1 MGDFMES
8 NELVMEDISKVY
20 IIKRHMYFGV
30 KRMFDLVC
38 SLVGILFL
46 IPLTILV
53 KICYVC
59 SGDFHSIFFRQK
71 RLGKDGK
78 VIRIFKFRTMVP
90 NAEEILKEWLK
101 SNPEKR
107 EEYLRDRKIDNDPR
121 ITKIGELL
129 RKASLDEFPQFLNIF
144 LGDMSL
150 IGPRPVVL
158 DEIEKYGKDKDK
170 FLSMRPGLTGYW
182 ASNGRSNISYEE
194 RVKMELFYVD
204 HCGIRLDLK
213 IIWDTIVT
221 VIKRDG
227 AK

>member
-1 MGDFMES
+1 M
-8 NELVMEDISKVY
+8 
-20 IIKRHMYFGV
+20 
-30 KRMFDLVC
+30 
-38 SLVGILFL
+38 
-46 IPLTILV
+46 
-53 KICYVC
+53 C

-194 RVKMELFYVD
+194 RVKMELFYVG

>member
-1 MGDFMES
+1 MGDCMES

-121 ITKIGELL
+121 ITKIGKLL

-204 HCGIRLDLK
+204 HCGICLDLK

>member
-121 ITKIGELL
+121 ITKIGKLL

-194 RVKMELFYVD
+194 RVKMELFM
-204 HCGIRLDLK
+204 
-213 IIWDTIVT
+213 
-221 VIKRDG
+221 
-227 AK
+227 